1 MDDTIPSA
9 KGLYTN
15 MLATENQIFV
25 SQYRLSAD
33 KKVLK
38 MVESYTDK
46 KIIPVPVSEISTMG
60 VSVHCLTWYVPK
72 GRQ

>member
-1 MDDTIPSA
+1 
-9 KGLYTN
+9 

-25 SQYRLSAD
+25 SQYKLSAD

-38 MVESYTDK
+38 MVESYTVK

-60 VSVHCLTWYVPK
+60 GSVHCLTWYVPK